1 MWPGAAP
8 TRERMPRIIV
18 SPLAQAD
25 IDEIWDYIARDS
37 LRNADRFVDR
47 IEQRF
52 GLLAANPRLGVAR
65 DDLRPGLRRFG
76 HARYLIYYRL
86 IRDGIEVVRVVHGAR
101 DQEALWRR

>member
-1 MWPGAAP
+1 
-8 TRERMPRIIV
+8 MPRIIV

-37 LRNADRFVDR
+37 SRNAGRFVDR

-65 DDLRPGLRRFG
+65 DDLRPGLRQFG
-76 HARYLIYYRL
+76 YARYLIYYRL
-86 IRDGIEVVRVVHGAR
+86 IRGGIEVVRVVYGAR
-101 DQEALWRR
+101 DQNALWRR

>member
-1 MWPGAAP
+1 
-8 TRERMPRIIV
+8 MPRIIV

-37 LRNADRFVDR
+37 TLNADRFVDR

-65 DDLRPGLRRFG
+65 DDLRPGLRRFT
-76 HARYLIYYRL
+76 HARYLIYYRP
-86 IRDGIEVVRVVHGAR
+86 IRGGIEVVRVVHGAR
-101 DQEALWRR
+101 DESSLWRR